1 MEDYKKEIVQLGSSD
16 IASLTVVGCTT
27 DGVKADIL
35 KMGGDGEYSAYIVR
49 NFKGL
54 LPSHYSTVMEFRC
67 FTQFYNMDG
76 SRGEARA
83 MDTWVKIYDDTG
95 LVATFSAK
103 EISILRAGDYGIMIH
118 LKD

>member
-1 MEDYKKEIVQLGSSD
+1 
-16 IASLTVVGCTT
+16 
-27 DGVKADIL
+27 
-35 KMGGDGEYSAYIVR
+35 
-49 NFKGL
+49 
-54 LPSHYSTVMEFRC
+54 
-67 FTQFYNMDG
+67 MDG

-95 LVATFSAK
+95 LVATFAAK